1 MVKAQAA
8 PAHRLI
14 LFLQQSSVEW
24 ASSLWLNVVQE
35 VDPNFQ
41 RTVRGAR
48 AWELPGWALVL
59 GDGTLVGLL
68 VFGGFVAWG
77 FKLSTTYMFCPT
89 GFKLT
94 LVALG
99 VSPALTSGPGPLA
112 DICCQQVRQP
122 HEGIRREV
130 GCG

>member
-41 RTVRGAR
+41 RTVRDR
-48 AWELPGWALVL
+48 LPG
-59 GDGTLVGLL
+59 
-68 VFGGFVAWG
+68 AWG
-77 FKLSTTYMFCPT
+77 SGAWRLWCMGALPDVPRDLTFNLSVTPCRYSTFRTSFYAHVSACCP
-89 GFKLT
+89 L
-94 LVALG
+94 
-99 VSPALTSGPGPLA
+99 
-112 DICCQQVRQP
+112 
-122 HEGIRREV
+122 
-130 GCG
+130 